1 MTFTSSFTPSVFY
14 SIVIIARDEERYIDE
29 ALQSAAALAGELIV
43 VLDPRTTDRTAE
55 IAQLHGAQVIKHM
68 FSSFPSQRNHAL
80 EHCRGEWV
88 LFLDADERITPE
100 LLAELQ
106 QFCTSSQHSNVG
118 YWIPRHN
125 LFFGRPLRGG
135 GWYPDRQLRLLRRG
149 CARYDQDRLV
159 HELVVLDGEAGELTQ
174 HLLHINIETWPELHR
189 KQRGYAFA
197 EAQTLARNGVRAKW
211 RNLVLQPLREVN
223 RRFIAWHGYRDGVL
237 GLTLALTMGYY
248 ELVKYVHLLALGRE
262 IRR

>member
-1 MTFTSSFTPSVFY
+1 MPFTSSLKTSAFY

-29 ALQSAAALAGELIV
+29 ALQSAAAIADELIV
-43 VLDPRTTDRTAE
+43 LLDPRTTDRTAE
-55 IAQLHGAQVIKHM
+55 IAQRHRAQVIQHT
-68 FSSFPSQRNHAL
+68 FSSFPSQRNYAL
-80 EHCRGEWV
+80 EQCRGEWV
-88 LFLDADERITPE
+88 LFLDADERIMPE

-106 QFCTSSQHSNVG
+106 QFRTSPPRSNVG

-125 LFFGRPLRGG
+125 LYFGRPLRGG

-149 CARYDQDRLV
+149 YARYDQDRLV
-159 HELVVLDGEAGELTQ
+159 HELVVLDGAAGELTN

-189 KQRGYAFA
+189 KQRDYAIK

-211 RNLVLQPLREVN
+211 RNLVLQPLREIN
-223 RRFIAWHGYRDGVL
+223 RRFIVWHGYHDGVL
-237 GLTLALTMGYY
+237 GLVLALIMGYY